1 MDIFLENFT
10 DCNCWYTNENMY
22 LFYFV
27 GYREKEVLLF
37 SKNELK
43 QNEFIL
49 KVNDGKYKY

>member
-1 MDIFLENFT
+1 MMDIFLENFT

-37 SKNELK
+37 SENELN
-43 QNEFIL
+43 QDEFFYTTDV
-49 KVNDGKYKY
+49 KKK